1 MKRRSTDFRKVTSQF
16 NSEMDKKFV
25 RLGFERGLYFRDP
38 GHRIVP
44 IHHGITA
51 AHDEGVID
59 ESLNRLD
66 DLFSAF

>member
-1 MKRRSTDFRKVTSQF
+1 MASILRP
-16 NSEMDKKFV
+16 V
-25 RLGFERGLYFRDP
+25 RLIERGLYFHDP

-59 ESLNRLD
+59 ETLNHLD